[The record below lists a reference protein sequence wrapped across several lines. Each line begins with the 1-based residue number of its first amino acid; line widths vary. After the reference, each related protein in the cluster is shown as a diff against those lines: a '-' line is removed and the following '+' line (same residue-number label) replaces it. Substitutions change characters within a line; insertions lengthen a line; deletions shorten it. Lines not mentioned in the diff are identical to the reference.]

1 MAANQEAGGPG
12 VIPTADQR
20 HITVTSLTS
29 GGVGYRDGPVA
40 QAQFYMPWGIAVL
53 LSGSVL
59 VVDCHNHCIRMSS
72 ADGKEVSTVARTG
85 QNGH

>member
-29 GGVGYRDGPVA
+29 GVAGYRDGPAA
-40 QAQFYMPWGIAVL
+40 QALFNGPWGMAVL
-53 LSGSVL
+53 LNGSVL
-59 VVDCHNHCIRMSS
+59 VVDFGNHCIRMIS
-72 ADGKEVSTVARTG
+72 ADFWPNA
-85 QNGH
+85 